1 MSRSLRRPS
10 VEPVAPGLQ
19 ALGLGPA
26 AEALYRALLGQ
37 PHATVANLAQLLQRP
52 AAELQAELAAMQS
65 RGLASASRRQ
75 PDGWEAAMP
84 EVAVELLL
92 MERQAELNRARAVLP
107 ELLRGLMRDRAEADG
122 QDVHVVPPE
131 PEAQLRAYLDLHHA
145 ARQTVAAIVCPPFV
159 TAAPDAMEAARA
171 QARLRGVRYRFL
183 MAPEILQWPGWRDA
197 ARQSLDAGDEI
208 RVAEHL
214 PFKLLLCDRS
224 AGLLPLRSDAPEG
237 PALRLGPT
245 AALDALWLLFES
257 LWAGAMPALETA
269 AANDPDEAELRTL
282 VTLLASGANDKK
294 IASVLGI
301 SERTLLR
308 RINVLSTQLQARSR
322 FQCGWQA
329 ARQWGGPLPDD
340 GG

>member
-1 MSRSLRRPS
+1 MSRSLRRPAA
-10 VEPVAPGLQ
+10 VPAAPGLQ
-19 ALGLGPA
+19 VLGLGAA

-37 PHATVANLAQLLQRP
+37 PHATLADLALLLQRP
-52 AAELQAELAAMQS
+52 AGDLQAELAAMQS
-65 RGLASASRRQ
+65 RGLVSASRRQ
-75 PDGWEAAMP
+75 PDGWEAALP

-107 ELLRGLMRDRAEADG
+107 DLLRGLMRDRAGSDG
-122 QDVHVVPPE
+122 QDVRIVPAE

-145 ARQTVAAIVCPPFV
+145 ARQTMAAIVCPPFI
-159 TAAPDAMEAARA
+159 TAAPDAMEAARS

-183 MAPEILQWPGWRDA
+183 IAPEILQWPGWHDA
-197 ARQSLDAGDEI
+197 ARQSVDAGDEI

-257 LWAGAMPALETA
+257 LWASATPALEA
-269 AANDPDEAELRTL
+269 AANDPGDAELRTL

-308 RINVLSTQLQARSR
+308 RISVLSAQLQARSR

-329 ARQWGGPLPDD
+329 AKTWGGQLSDT
-340 GG
+340 